1 MRCLLIFLLWITV
14 VFGVFVEDDEGY
26 RRRGKS
32 YDSSSSSW
40 SSESHE
46 GHGHHHHENRPR
58 PSRPRPS
65 RPRPPPRKRCDDGW
79 MAFDRPQGMWC
90 VKVFGISVN
99 ADTAQSLCAA
109 QGAKLTGVQNAKER
123 LMIADAGRVLKQ
135 QPGASPDQ
143 VIWLGARRKPQC
155 GARSSCGPMDA
166 FAWTDGHTTGTEGF
180 QWSNNNPDAVNI
192 AGHGVSSCLQLLPA
206 MDGLQYTPSGGNW
219 CHNNCPHGSL
229 DDNFCNFNAFYACG
243 KVAN

>member
-14 VFGVFVEDDEGY
+14 VFGVFVENDGGHGG
-26 RRRGKS
+26 RGKS

-123 LMIADAGRVLKQ
+123 LMIAVCHLACNYFLQWTEHNIR
-135 QPGASPDQ
+135 Q
-143 VIWLGARRKPQC
+143 VAATGVIIIVH
-155 GARSSCGPMDA
+155 
-166 FAWTDGHTTGTEGF
+166 TDH
-180 QWSNNNPDAVNI
+180 
-192 AGHGVSSCLQLLPA
+192 
-206 MDGLQYTPSGGNW
+206 
-219 CHNNCPHGSL
+219 
-229 DDNFCNFNAFYACG
+229 
-243 KVAN
+243 